1 MSSGFS
7 VLQASLRAVQVRVWG
22 MKKKLLL
29 GVVFV
34 SVSVLSLQATE
45 PTLTIIQEI
54 DILVE

>member
-7 VLQASLRAVQVRVWG
+7 VLQASLRAVQVGVWG